1 MIYLAD
7 KWVSSKTTEQ
17 PNLGAALPAS
27 PAVAIEY
34 GPTGSKVDRSS
45 PRSYLAAR
53 SDEEL
58 SCRVVDCRHLQQA
71 TLAGR
76 FPRRSRRDELTC
88 LAALPCPVLPL
99 LAGVHVELAI
109 AASAE
114 QHPSPLI
121 CKRLSAAL
129 RALALFVDLHDLT
142 PHSPWTPQK
151 TGPQPCMG
159 GHDRSP

>member
-1 MIYLAD
+1 
-7 KWVSSKTTEQ
+7 
-17 PNLGAALPAS
+17 
-27 PAVAIEY
+27 
-34 GPTGSKVDRSS
+34 
-45 PRSYLAAR
+45 
-53 SDEEL
+53 
-58 SCRVVDCRHLQQA
+58 
-71 TLAGR
+71 
-76 FPRRSRRDELTC
+76 SRRDELTC

-142 PHSPWTPQK
+142 PHSPWTPLK
-151 TGPQPCMG
+151 DGAAAVHGGTRPQPLARYLPANSFVSLFASSTSPTATAR
-159 GHDRSP
+159 RSC